1 MQELLAQHNLAV
13 ESRKKKNESVNELL
27 AGARA
32 CRRCETGFVRV
43 KRPER
48 PDVIEHFGPV
58 YGIACKACN
67 ASVYPPPELH
77 LMRRANEFLD
87 AALSLS
93 SAAAS
98 GTERILVVLFL
109 LYHAAEL
116 YLKCLGTYTYY
127 IGSTPVDRVTYETEE
142 RTEGAETDEEPDKLF
157 LSHALPEA
165 LSCIPRPVKHR
176 LICFAEAQSTD
187 IREVIGALPEAVNLY
202 CRYPWVPPRHEVAIK
217 TVPYSA
223 EELLPILRN
232 LREVLRCF
240 ASNERRGTV

>member
-1 MQELLAQHNLAV
+1 MEEWFAQHDLAV

-32 CRRCETGFVRV
+32 CRRCETRFVRV

-48 PDVIEHFGPV
+48 PDVIEYFGPV
-58 YGIACKACN
+58 YGIACKPCN

-93 SAAAS
+93 GVAAS
-98 GTERILVVLFL
+98 GTERILVILFL

-127 IGSTPVDRVTYETEE
+127 IGSTPIDRVTYETEK
-142 RTEGAETDEEPDKLF
+142 RAEGEEPDEEPDKLF

-165 LSCIPRPVKHR
+165 LSCIPRPVKYR
-176 LICFAEAQSTD
+176 LMCFAEAQKTD
-187 IREVIGALPEAVNLY
+187 IEEVIGTLPEAVNLY
-202 CRYPWVPPRHEVAIK
+202 CRYPWVPPKHEVAIK
-217 TVPYSA
+217 RVPYSA
-223 EELLPILRN
+223 EELLPILHN
-232 LREVLRCF
+232 LCGVLRSF
-240 ASNERRGTV
+240 AGREHRGTG